1 MQVVSFDTAEDIP
14 IIDAVVKGSRDFHRV
29 RLVFD
34 TGTGLTQLDTELVES
49 LGYSAKDGL
58 EHIFMTTAAGEE
70 VEGYSLRIGNL
81 SVLGKS
87 FRDVRIGAFDFTHYG
102 RYRID
107 GLLGWDLIKTLDLEM
122 CGQAGVLKI
131 F

>member
-1 MQVVSFDTAEDIP
+1 MQIVSFDTTQDIP
-14 IIDAVVKGSRDFHRV
+14 VVDAVVKGPRDLHRV

-34 TGTGLTQLDTELVES
+34 TGSGLTQLDTALVES

-70 VEGYSLRIGNL
+70 VEGYSLFVGSL
-81 SVLGKS
+81 SIFGKILHE
-87 FRDVRIGAFDFTHYG
+87 VRVGAFDFTHYG
-102 RYRID
+102 RYKIH
-107 GLLGWDLIKTLDLEM
+107 GLLGWDIIKTLDLEM
-122 CGQAGVLKI
+122 RGPAGVLKV